1 MARKQAV
8 RPEQPRPSL
17 WEVQK
22 HERRQAVLAAAKSL
36 IAAKGYDKTT
46 IEDIAAAAG
55 LSTPTV
61 YNYFGTKLDL
71 LLALYLE
78 DREIAL
84 DKLAKIVERS
94 WKDPLDLFL
103 AMLDADLH
111 EEVDVVSHALWR
123 QIAAAE
129 ATQNEGRHHATFKG
143 INDRHLAA
151 ITAAA
156 RKMVEEGLLAADTDV
171 KAVAELFHYLSEGF
185 YRKVIATT
193 DTRFA
198 AFRNDAKRQLK
209 VMLAGIRA

>member
-1 MARKQAV
+1 MARKQTA
-8 RPEQPRPSL
+8 RQERPSL
-17 WEVQK
+17 WVVQK
-22 HERRQAVLAAAKSL
+22 QERRQAVLAAAKAL
-36 IAAKGYDKTT
+36 IAANGYDETT
-46 IEDIAAAAG
+46 IEEIASAAG

-84 DKLAKIVERS
+84 EKVAKIVEKS
-94 WKDPLDLFL
+94 WKDPLDFFL

-143 INDRHLAA
+143 INDRHIAA
-151 ITAAA
+151 ITAAI
-156 RKMVEEGLLAADTDV
+156 RKMLEEGLLVPDTDV
-171 KAVAELFHYLSEGF
+171 KALAELFHHLSEGF

-198 AFRNDAKRQLK
+198 AFRGDAKRQLK
-209 VMLAGIRA
+209 IMLAGVRN

>member
-1 MARKQAV
+1 
-8 RPEQPRPSL
+8 
-17 WEVQK
+17 
-22 HERRQAVLAAAKSL
+22 
-36 IAAKGYDKTT
+36 
-46 IEDIAAAAG
+46 
-55 LSTPTV
+55 V

-84 DKLAKIVERS
+84 DKLAKIVARS
-94 WKDPLDLFL
+94 WKDPLDFFL

-151 ITAAA
+151 ITAAV
-156 RKMVEEGLLAADTDV
+156 RKMMEEGLLAADTDV

>member
-1 MARKQAV
+1 MARKQAA
-8 RPEQPRPSL
+8 RQEKPSL

-22 HERRQAVLAAAKSL
+22 QERRRAVLLAAKAL
-36 IAAKGYDKTT
+36 IAAKGYDKPT

-71 LLALYLE
+71 LIALYLE

-84 DKLAKIVERS
+84 SEITTIVAKS
-94 WKDPLDLFL
+94 WKDPLDFFL
-103 AMLDADLH
+103 AVLEADLREDAD
-111 EEVDVVSHALWR
+111 VPSHALWR

-129 ATQNEGRHHATFKG
+129 VTENEGRHHATFKA
-143 INDRHLAA
+143 INDRHMSAV
-151 ITAAA
+151 TTGV
-156 RKMVEEGLLAADTDV
+156 RKMVDEGLLIPDTDV
-171 KAVAELFHYLSEGF
+171 KAVAELFRYLSEGL
-185 YRKVIATT
+185 YRKVVATT

-198 AFRNDAKRQLK
+198 AFKSDAKRQLK